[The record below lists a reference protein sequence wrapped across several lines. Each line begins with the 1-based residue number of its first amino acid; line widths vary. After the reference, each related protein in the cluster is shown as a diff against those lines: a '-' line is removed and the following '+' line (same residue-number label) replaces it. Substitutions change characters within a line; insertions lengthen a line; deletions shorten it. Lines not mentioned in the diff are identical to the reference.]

1 MEASF
6 GWNWLAD
13 EMTAAGMKVS
23 LSNCYKLEQMRKA
36 RGGAKTNRKDADLV
50 SLLPMELSDWG
61 NPGTP
66 YEWHC
71 RADGVPGF
79 PPIERTPAGLD
90 PRGQL
95 RGDRLGSRREAVDIA
110 GALRT
115 ASSSTASVT

>member
-1 MEASF
+1 MDVHYQFSNVTMRNAAGEVLRRERLDHRDRAVLRRRLAEWPSGLEVVMEASF

-66 YEWHC
+66 Y
-71 RADGVPGF
+71 
-79 PPIERTPAGLD
+79 
-90 PRGQL
+90 
-95 RGDRLGSRREAVDIA
+95 
-110 GALRT
+110 
-115 ASSSTASVT
+115 